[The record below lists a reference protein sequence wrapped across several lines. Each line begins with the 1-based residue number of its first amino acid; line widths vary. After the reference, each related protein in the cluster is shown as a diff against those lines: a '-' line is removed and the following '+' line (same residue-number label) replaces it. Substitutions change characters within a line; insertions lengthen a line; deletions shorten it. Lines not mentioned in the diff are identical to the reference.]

1 MHTETQLPRR
11 SISLQTSIR
20 AVVIAALFALASA
33 VTVADQPPAPATRV
47 AKVSLAGLDLSTP
60 EGKRAAYERIRSV
73 VERLCFQLW
82 DDPHREIYD
91 ACVHETLGN
100 AVRRMNAPV
109 LAASQ
114 ESRTAP

>member
-20 AVVIAALFALASA
+20 AAAIAALFALSST
-33 VTVADQPPAPATRV
+33 VTVADQPPASATRV
-47 AKVSLAGLDLSTP
+47 AKVSLVGLDLSTP

-100 AVRRMNAPV
+100 AVRRIDAPT
-109 LAASQ
+109 LAAL
-114 ESRTAP
+114 EK